1 MVEKE
6 ITGKENDAST
16 IVRNDGGKL
25 RYVCGCVCMHA
36 EVMLGLW
43 AALCKGRLVLNW
55 GEKRLR

>member
-25 RYVCGCVCMHA
+25 RYVCVHYCRGYVR
-36 EVMLGLW
+36 VMGSIVQRTIGVKLG
-43 AALCKGRLVLNW
+43 
-55 GEKRLR
+55 

>member
-6 ITGKENDAST
+6 IIVKENDAST

-25 RYVCGCVCMHA
+25 QYVCGCACMHV

-43 AALCKGRLVLNW
+43 AAL
-55 GEKRLR
+55 